1 MNKAQFLNELDRSLA
16 GVAYADKQE
25 IMSDY
30 VEHFRAGLG
39 EGKSEEEIAEALGNP
54 RSIARAY
61 KADYMVE
68 RARSDSSA
76 SNILRAILA
85 VIGLGFFNLVVVL
98 GPFLGMLGA
107 IVGLWAAGIAIA
119 VSGLAVLIG
128 AACGTVLPWIMT
140 GVPAAFIVGAA
151 FIAVGL
157 MAFGALWCIGMYFVT
172 RAFCKLTVRYL
183 DLNVRIIKGKEALS

>member
-25 IMSDY
+25 IMADY
-30 VEHFRAGLG
+30 VEHFRVGLA
-39 EGKSEEEIAEALGNP
+39 EGKTEEEIAEALGNP

-61 KADYMVE
+61 RADYMVE

-98 GPFLGMLGA
+98 GPFLGMLGV
-107 IVGLWAAGIAIA
+107 ILGLWAAGIAIA
-119 VSGLAVLIG
+119 ASGLGVLIG
-128 AACGTVLPWIMT
+128 AACGIVLPWITT
-140 GVPAAFIVGAA
+140 GIPAVIIVGAA
-151 FIAVGL
+151 FIAAGL
-157 MAFGALWCIGMYFVT
+157 IALGTLWCIGMYYVT
-172 RAFCKLTVRYL
+172 LGFCKITVRYL
-183 DLNVRIIKGKEALS
+183 DLNVRIIKGKEALL